1 MMADSKM
8 LSQYHPVESATTDKI
23 FESGHGLNGLLI
35 RCTAMILK
43 VITCYHRFRNFNAC
57 PVAIRKLHL
66 DRDALTQTPSH
77 TEIVT
82 IQSCLT
88 RTPACSITSQ
98 HALDKLSERP
108 KPLGFLAPLLIRQ
121 IELLDEQHKVLEASV
136 EMRLQ
141 SESTHNTVVMAVDV
155 GVDTVQPLEKHLD
168 GLLEAFWE
176 WHTWLSWED
185 TWVAKV
191 VRGP

>member
-1 MMADSKM
+1 
-8 LSQYHPVESATTDKI
+8 
-23 FESGHGLNGLLI
+23 
-35 RCTAMILK
+35 MILK

-57 PVAIRKLHL
+57 PLDIRRLHL
-66 DRDALTQTPSH
+66 DRDALAQTPPH

-82 IQSCLT
+82 IQPCLA
-88 RTPACSITSQ
+88 RTAACSITPQ
-98 HALDKLSERP
+98 HALDKLSERTE
-108 KPLGFLAPLLIRQ
+108 PLGLLTSLLIRQ
-121 IELLDEQHKVLEASV
+121 IELLNEQHKVLESSV
-136 EMRLQ
+136 EMSLQ